1 MSSFTFELIAGGTGS
16 FDVIF
21 IHGLSGDPKGTWTS
35 ATATDPANAYWPLWV
50 AQDVG
55 MANVYALGY
64 PAELFAKWIEESM
77 SLYERAKAV
86 LEYLAGQDFGL
97 RPIAVIAHSLGGLL
111 AKQIIRTGLESED
124 SDWQKIAKSIK
135 FVAFLA
141 TPHSGSSLAS
151 VLGFVATKFISKHI
165 ETLKAGSTLLDE
177 LNQSYR
183 ILAGKQGIATTAYYE
198 TFKTKG
204 GHVVTKES
212 ADPGVGGVNPIPIDA
227 DHATIC
233 KPVDRN
239 APIYRSVLRHLKKFA
254 DGCPQPAGSTAG
266 KEPGAFFATED
277 YSTKSTDRRDLLEK
291 LAAANRE
298 HEYRIANE
306 AQNKFAQSYMKLGL
320 HAAAR
325 EANDNLLSEVQQRF
339 ETHVY
344 LAQICKGASDK
355 AISNAIQM
363 EVVDALVAKYG
374 SSHKLHARTVIEAMY
389 FLTEQCHLRWDPE

>member
-21 IHGLSGDPKGTWTS
+21 IHGLSGNPKGTWTC
-35 ATATDPANAYWPLWV
+35 ATATDPADAYWPLWV

-86 LEYLAGQDFGL
+86 LEYLAGQNFGS

-124 SDWQKIAKSIK
+124 PDWQEIAKSIK

-151 VLGFVATKFISKHI
+151 VLGFVATKLISKNI

-177 LNQSYR
+177 LNQFYR
-183 ILAGKQGIATTAYYE
+183 TLASKQGIATIAYYE
-198 TFKTKG
+198 MFKTKG
-204 GHVVTKES
+204 VHVVTKES

-239 APIYRSVLRHLKKFA
+239 APIYRSVLRHLKKLA
-254 DGCPQPAGSTAG
+254 DGCPQPASLAAG
-266 KEPGAFFATED
+266 NEPDAFFATED

-355 AISNAIQM
+355 AISNAIQI
-363 EVVDALVAKYG
+363 EVVDALVNKYG
-374 SSHKLHARTVIEAMY
+374 SSHRLRAKTVIDAMY

>member
-1 MSSFTFELIAGGTGS
+1 MSSFTFELIAGGSGS

-21 IHGLSGDPKGTWTS
+21 IHGLSGDPKATWTCP
-35 ATATDPANAYWPLWV
+35 TASDSTDAYWPVWI
-50 AQDVG
+50 AQDVHT
-55 MANVYALGY
+55 ANVYALGY

-77 SLYERAKAV
+77 SLYERSKAV
-86 LEYLAGQDFGL
+86 LEYLAGKDLGS

-111 AKQIIRTGLESED
+111 TKQIIRTGLGSED
-124 SDWQKIAKSIK
+124 ADWQNIANSVK

-151 VLGFVATKFISKHI
+151 VLSFVATKFVSKHV
-165 ETLKAGSTLLDE
+165 ETLKAGNTHLDE

-183 ILAGKQGIATTAYYE
+183 MLAGKHGIATTAYYE
-198 TFKTKG
+198 MFKTKG
-204 GHVVTKES
+204 AHIVTRES
-212 ADPGVGGVNPIPIDA
+212 ADPGVGGVNPIPVDA

-233 KPVDRN
+233 KPIDRN
-239 APIYRSVLRHLKKFA
+239 APIYRSVLRHLKKVA
-254 DGCPQPAGSTAG
+254 NGCPQSTCRPAGAEIGS
-266 KEPGAFFATED
+266 FFPSED
-277 YSTKSTDRRDLLEK
+277 YTSKSTDRRDLLEK

-339 ETHVY
+339 ETHIY
-344 LAQICKGASDK
+344 LAQICKGASDEAISK
-355 AISNAIQM
+355 AIQV
-363 EVVDALVAKYG
+363 EVVDPLVNKYG
-374 SSHKLHARTVIEAMY
+374 DSHKVRARTVVEAMY

>member
-1 MSSFTFELIAGGTGS
+1 MSSFTFEQIAGGTGS

-21 IHGLSGDPKGTWTS
+21 IHGLSGDPKGTWTC
-35 ATATDPANAYWPLWV
+35 ATATDPSDAYWPLWV

-86 LEYLAGQDFGL
+86 LEYLAGLDFGS

-177 LNQSYR
+177 LNQSYKM
-183 ILAGKQGIATTAYYE
+183 LVGKQGIATTAYYE
-198 TFKTKG
+198 MFKTKSV
-204 GHVVTKES
+204 HVVTKES

-254 DGCPQPAGSTAG
+254 DGCPQPASLAAG
-266 KEPGAFFATED
+266 KEPGTFFAAED

-355 AISNAIQM
+355 AISNAIQI

-374 SSHKLHARTVIEAMY
+374 SSHKLRARTVIEAMY

>member
-1 MSSFTFELIAGGTGS
+1 MSSFKFELIAGGSGS

-21 IHGLSGDPKGTWTS
+21 IHGLSGDPKGTWTC
-35 ATATDPANAYWPLWV
+35 ATATDPANAYWPLWI
-50 AQDVG
+50 AQDIET
-55 MANVYALGY
+55 ANVYALGY

-86 LEYLAGQDFGL
+86 LEYLAGQDFGS

-124 SDWQKIAKSIK
+124 TDWQKIANSIK
-135 FVAFLA
+135 SLAFLA

-151 VLGFVATKFISKHI
+151 VLGFVATKLVSKHV
-165 ETLKAGSTLLDE
+165 ETLKAGNTQLDE

-183 ILAGKQGIATTAYYE
+183 VLASKQGIATTAYYE
-198 TFKTKG
+198 MFKTKG
-204 GHVVTKES
+204 THVVTKES
-212 ADPGVGGVNPIPIDA
+212 ADPGVGGVNPIPMDA

-254 DGCPQPAGSTAG
+254 DGCPQPANPVTGE
-266 KEPGAFFATED
+266 EPDVFFVTED
-277 YSTKSTDRRDLLEK
+277 YSAKSTDRRDLLEK

-298 HEYRIANE
+298 HEYRFANE

-320 HAAAR
+320 HAAAK

-344 LAQICKGASDK
+344 LAQICKNASDE
-355 AISNAIQM
+355 AISNAIQV
-363 EVVDALVAKYG
+363 EVIDALVTKYG
-374 SSHKLHARTVIEAMY
+374 TSHKIRARTVIEAIY

>member
-1 MSSFTFELIAGGTGS
+1 
-16 FDVIF
+16 
-21 IHGLSGDPKGTWTS
+21 
-35 ATATDPANAYWPLWV
+35 
-50 AQDVG
+50 

-77 SLYERAKAV
+77 SLYERAKSI
-86 LEYLAGQDFGL
+86 LEYLAGQDFGS

-151 VLGFVATKFISKHI
+151 TLGFFAAKFISKHI
-165 ETLKAGSTLLDE
+165 ETLKAGSTQLDE

-198 TFKTKG
+198 MFKTKG
-204 GHVVTKES
+204 VHVVTRES

-239 APIYRSVLRHLKKFA
+239 APIYRSILRHLKKFA
-254 DGCPQPAGSTAG
+254 DGCPQPANLAAA

-277 YSTKSTDRRDLLEK
+277 YSAKSTDRRDLLEK

-363 EVVDALVAKYG
+363 EVVDPLVAKYG
-374 SSHKLHARTVIEAMY
+374 GSHKLRARTVIEAMY

>member
-1 MSSFTFELIAGGTGS
+1 MSSFSFEQVAGGSGS

-21 IHGLSGDPKGTWTS
+21 IHGLSGDPKVTWTC
-35 ATATDPANAYWPLWV
+35 TTTPDPADAYWPIWV
-50 AQDVG
+50 AQDVET
-55 MANVYALGY
+55 ANVYSLGY
-64 PAELFAKWIEESM
+64 PAEIFVKWIEESM

-86 LEYLAGQDFGL
+86 LEYLAGQAFGA

-111 AKQIIRTGLESED
+111 TKQIIRTGLESED
-124 SDWQKIAKSIK
+124 SDWQKIAQSIK

-141 TPHSGSSLAS
+141 TPHFGSSLAS
-151 VLGFVATKFISKHI
+151 VLSFVATKIASKHI
-165 ETLKAGSTLLDE
+165 DTLKAGSPQLDE

-183 ILAGKQGIATTAYYE
+183 MQARKQRITTTAYYE
-198 TFKTKG
+198 MFKTKG
-204 GHVVTKES
+204 ALVVSKES
-212 ADPGVGGVNPIPIDA
+212 ADPGVVGVNPIPVDA

-239 APIYRSVLRHLKKFA
+239 APIYCSVLRHLKKFA
-254 DGCPQPAGSTAG
+254 DGCPQPANLAAE
-266 KEPGAFFATED
+266 KEPGAFFTIED
-277 YSTKSTDRRDLLEK
+277 YCAKSADRRDLLEK
-291 LAAANRE
+291 LSAANRE

-320 HAAAR
+320 HTAAK
-325 EANDNLLSEVQQRF
+325 EAHDNLLSEVQQRF

-355 AISNAIQM
+355 AISNAIQV
-363 EVVDALVAKYG
+363 EVVDTLVAKYG
-374 SSHKLHARTVIEAMY
+374 DSHKVHARTVVEAMY

>member
-1 MSSFTFELIAGGTGS
+1 M
-16 FDVIF
+16 IF
-21 IHGLSGDPKGTWTS
+21 IHGLSGDPRETWTC
-35 ATATDPANAYWPLWV
+35 ATASNPDDAYWPLWV
-50 AQDVG
+50 AQDIG
-55 MANVYALGY
+55 TANVYALGY
-64 PAELFAKWIEESM
+64 PAELFVKWIEESM

-86 LEYLAGQDFGL
+86 LECLAGRDFGT

-111 AKQIIRTGLESED
+111 TKQIIRTGLESED
-124 SDWQKIAKSIK
+124 TDWQKIAKSIK

-151 VLGFVATKFISKHI
+151 VLNFVVTKLVSKHVKAL
-165 ETLKAGSTLLDE
+165 EAGSTMLDE

-183 ILAGKQGIATTAYYE
+183 VQAGKQGIRTTAYYE
-198 TFKTKG
+198 MFKTKG
-204 GHVVTKES
+204 AHVVTRES
-212 ADPGVGGVNPIPIDA
+212 ADPGVGGVNPIPMDA

-233 KPVDRN
+233 KPADRN

-254 DGCPQPAGSTAG
+254 DDCQQSADVASGN
-266 KEPGAFFATED
+266 EPGAFFAVED
-277 YSTKSTDRRDLLEK
+277 YSAKSTDRRDLLEK

-320 HAAAR
+320 HAAAK
-325 EANDNLLSEVQQRF
+325 EAHDNLLSEVQQRF

-344 LAQICKGASDK
+344 LGQICKGASAE
-355 AISNAIQM
+355 AISNAVQV

-374 SSHKLHARTVIEAMY
+374 DSHKVRARTVLEAMY
-389 FLTEQCHLRWDPE
+389 FLTEQCHLRWDRE

>member
-1 MSSFTFELIAGGTGS
+1 MLSFTFELIEGGSGS
-16 FDVIF
+16 LDVIF
-21 IHGLSGDPKGTWTS
+21 IHGLSGDPKSTWTS
-35 ATATDPANAYWPLWV
+35 ATATDPTDAYWPLWI
-50 AQDVG
+50 AHDLKT
-55 MANVYALGY
+55 ANVYALGY

-86 LEYLAGQDFGL
+86 LEYLAGKDFGA
-97 RPIAVIAHSLGGLL
+97 RPIAMIAHSLGGLL
-111 AKQIIRTGLESED
+111 AKQIIRTGLEAED
-124 SDWQKIAKSIK
+124 ADWQKIANNIK

-141 TPHSGSSLAS
+141 TPHSGSGLAS
-151 VLGFVATKFISKHI
+151 VLSFVATKFVSKHI
-165 ETLKAGSTLLDE
+165 EALKAGNTQLDE

-183 ILAGKQGIATTAYYE
+183 VLAGKQGIATTAYYE
-198 TFKTKG
+198 MFKTKG
-204 GHVVTKES
+204 THVVTKGS
-212 ADPGVGGVNPIPIDA
+212 ADPGLGGVNPIPMDA

-254 DGCPQPAGSTAG
+254 DGCPQSGGAVASE
-266 KEPGAFFATED
+266 EPSAFFDSAD
-277 YSTKSTDRRDLLEK
+277 YTAKSTDRRDLLEK

-306 AQNKFAQSYMKLGL
+306 AQNKFAQTYMKLGL
-320 HAAAR
+320 HAAAK

-344 LAQICKGASDK
+344 LAQICKGGSDEAISK
-355 AISNAIQM
+355 AIQV
-363 EVVDALVAKYG
+363 EVVDALVTKYG
-374 SSHKLHARTVIEAMY
+374 ASHKVRARTVVEAMY